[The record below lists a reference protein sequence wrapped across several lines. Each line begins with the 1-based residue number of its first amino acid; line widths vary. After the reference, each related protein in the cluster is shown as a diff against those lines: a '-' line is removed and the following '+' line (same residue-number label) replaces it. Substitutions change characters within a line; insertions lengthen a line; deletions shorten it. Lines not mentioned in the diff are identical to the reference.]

1 MSGGRMEVPPGTYRV
16 EVQYFNL
23 ESIDNDGIEGDDRY
37 MVTLTRA
44 DGQTE

>member
-1 MSGGRMEVPPGTYRV
+1 MKGTARRPLNPRACND
-16 EVQYFNL
+16 FNL

-44 DGQTE
+44 DAQTE